1 MVAKDKI
8 YRSVL
13 VNNELSINV
22 NIFLIKGN
30 SLKSQQ
36 QIDSLIEN
44 SKLIVNLYFVTNKM

>member
-8 YRSVL
+8 YSSVL

>member
-1 MVAKDKI
+1 MVATDKI
-8 YRSVL
+8 YPSVL
-13 VNNELSINV
+13 VNNELSINE

>member
-1 MVAKDKI
+1 MVATDKI
-8 YRSVL
+8 YPSVL

-44 SKLIVNLYFVTNKM
+44 FKLIVNLYFVTSKI

>member
-1 MVAKDKI
+1 MVATDKI
-8 YRSVL
+8 YPSVL